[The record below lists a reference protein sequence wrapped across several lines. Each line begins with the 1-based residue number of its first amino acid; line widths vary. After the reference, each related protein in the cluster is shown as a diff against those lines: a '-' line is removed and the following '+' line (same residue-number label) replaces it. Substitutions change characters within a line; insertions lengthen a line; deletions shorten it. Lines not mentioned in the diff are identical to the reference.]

1 MNKMKIKSNYFLA
14 RKEKALNKIDFVKND
29 LKCKSLVI

>member
-1 MNKMKIKSNYFLA
+1 MKKIKKKLNYSLT

-29 LKCKSLVI
+29 LKYKSLVI